1 PYAAL
6 HVAFPIS
13 RQGRHTE
20 VVISELNTWPV
31 CTPVNASPASLRMQ
45 AHDSGPRWCATPFL
59 CGSLI
64 RYSLPVYPGAFLDH
78 PVRPRQNIRRNR
90 QADLLCRFEIDDELE
105 LHRLF
110 HWQVGRLAPF
120 KNLVHVGGSAP
131 VNVSEIDP
139 ISHESAVLDKL
150 PRTIH
155 CRQAKFAG
163 EFGNPR

>member
-1 PYAAL
+1 STRAAL
-6 HVAFPIS
+6 TERETASRYPIPGIFVGCCAQTG
-13 RQGRHTE
+13 RQSAKSMAQSVRTVIFLVMFFSALSTRHSTLDTRLL
-20 VVISELNTWPV
+20 S
-31 CTPVNASPASLRMQ
+31 
-45 AHDSGPRWCATPFL
+45 
-59 CGSLI
+59 
-64 RYSLPVYPGAFLDH
+64 LDH

-90 QADLLCRFEIDDELE
+90 HTDLLCRFEIDDELE

-155 CRQAKFAG
+155 CGQAKFAG
-163 EFGNPR
+163 